1 MATGRI
7 IGIIL
12 IAAGLLFCAI
22 GGLWSAANLATG
34 QTQVTGMIFALGGFF
49 IVAAPLL
56 GAGAFFFIRGGAE
69 QAERVEIEKQR
80 KILGMIQA
88 QGKVHVSDAAIEL
101 NVTRNQVKQWVYDLA
116 GKGLFSGYT
125 NWDEGVLYSVQAS
138 QMKGTGNCPSCGGR
152 LELAGKGVVHC
163 PYCKAEIFLSQ

>member
-7 IGIIL
+7 IGLIL
-12 IAAGLLFCAI
+12 LAAGLLFCAL
-22 GGLWSAANLATG
+22 GGLWGAANLASGKTEI
-34 QTQVTGMIFALGGFF
+34 TGMIFALGAFF

-56 GAGAFFFIRGGAE
+56 GVGAFLFTRGGAE
-69 QAERVEIEKQR
+69 EKERAEIEQQR

-88 QGKVHVSDAAIEL
+88 QGKVRISDAALEL
-101 NVTRNQVKQWVYDLA
+101 KASREQVKQWVYDLA

-125 NWDEGVLYSVQAS
+125 NWEEGVLYSVHAS
-138 QMKGTGNCPSCGGR
+138 QMRDKGNCPSCGGK

-163 PYCKAEIFLSQ
+163 PYCKAEIFLG

>member
-12 IAAGLLFCAI
+12 LAAGLMFCAI
-22 GGLWSAANLATG
+22 GGLWSAANLTSG
-34 QTQVTGMIFALGGFF
+34 KTEVTGMLFALGGLF

-69 QAERVEIEKQR
+69 EAERVEIEKQR

-88 QGKVHVSDAAIEL
+88 KGRVHIADLALEL
-101 NVTRNQVKQWVYDLA
+101 KATRDQVKQWVYDLA

-125 NWDEGVLYSVQAS
+125 NWEEGILYSVQAS
-138 QMKGTGNCPSCGGR
+138 QMKDKGNCPNCGGK
-152 LELAGKGVVHC
+152 LELAGKGVIHC
-163 PYCKAEIFLSQ
+163 PYCKAEIFL

>member
-12 IAAGLLFCAI
+12 LAAGLLFCAI
-22 GGLWSAANLATG
+22 AGLWSAAGLAEGTLEP
-34 QTQVTGMIFALGGFF
+34 TGMIFALGAFF

-56 GAGAFFFIRGGAE
+56 GGGIFFLVRGGAE
-69 QAERVEIEKQR
+69 EKERVEIEKQR

-88 QGKVHVSDAAIEL
+88 KGKVHIADIALEL
-101 NVTRNQVKQWVYDLA
+101 KASREQVKHWVYDLA

-125 NWDEGVLYSVQAS
+125 NWEEGVLYSLEAS
-138 QMKGTGNCPSCGGR
+138 KMKSTGNCPSCGGR
-152 LELAGKGVVHC
+152 LELAGKGVIQC
-163 PYCKAEIFLSQ
+163 PYCKAEIFL